1 MVKLSECKFGDKLKA
16 TRVNL
21 DECKFGD
28 RLKTRDGR
36 MALFLGKGFGFVQ
49 EGFVCA
55 IKGEE
60 NSFSTM
66 FYRQDGKVF
75 HNAFGNKYDIIGK
88 WEDEIEKSATTYE
101 ITPDMPKAIKPIKGV
116 SEAMVEQWLQ
126 DIKHL
131 K

>member
-1 MVKLSECKFGDKLKA
+1 MMVYLSECKFGDK
-16 TRVNL
+16 
-21 DECKFGD
+21 
-28 RLKTRDGR
+28 LKTRDGR
-36 MALFLGKGFGFVQ
+36 MALFLGGCFEFVQ

-60 NSFSTM
+60 NSFNTM
-66 FYRQDGKVF
+66 FYRRDGKVF
-75 HNAFGNKYDIIGK
+75 DGAFGNKYDIIGK
-88 WEDEIEKSATTYE
+88 WEHEIEKPATPYE
-101 ITPDMPKAIKPIKGV
+101 IKPDIPKAIKPINGV

>member
-1 MVKLSECKFGDKLKA
+1 M
-16 TRVNL
+16 VNL
-21 DECKFGD
+21 SKCKFGD

-36 MALFLGKGFGFVQ
+36 MALFLGECFEFVQ
-49 EGFVCA
+49 EGFACA
-55 IKGEE
+55 IKGEG

-66 FYRQDGKVF
+66 FYRQNGKVF

-88 WEDEIEKSATTYE
+88 WEDEIEKPATTYE
-101 ITPDMPKAIKPIKGV
+101 LKSDMPKTIKPIKGV

-126 DIKHL
+126 EIKHL

>member
-1 MVKLSECKFGDKLKA
+1 M
-16 TRVNL
+16 VNL
-21 DECKFGD
+21 SECKFGD

-36 MALFLGKGFGFVQ
+36 MALFLGECFEFVQ

-75 HNAFGNKYDIIGK
+75 HNAFGYNYDIIGK
-88 WEDEIEKSATTYE
+88 WEDEIERPDIPYE
-101 ITPDMPKAIKPIKGV
+101 IKPDIPKAIKPINGV